1 MLILYDNYDIIKK
14 EGGGSMK
21 KTDITQENLCIRKI
35 ITVIQGKMPNRHK
48 LLTAKSRHSDAF
60 AYVIS
65 GSCTYRFDDTTEF
78 EVTAGDVFYLP
89 YQSIYTMYVHTDD
102 YRYIFCDF
110 EFTEPSARR
119 SALYSHQD
127 LKNVDSL
134 FFKLLNRYRASA
146 ENTYIECMS
155 ILYSIYGLL
164 QKNTQKSYTGKNQ
177 ERNMVEARC
186 YIDGNFNLPEL
197 TVSLIAEKIG
207 ISEVY
212 LRKLFRAQYGISPSK
227 YLISVRLKNAKKLMK
242 YPFLTLEECAL
253 QSGFSSLQYFCRL
266 FKKETGIS
274 PGKYRKEL

>member
-1 MLILYDNYDIIKK
+1 
-14 EGGGSMK
+14 MK
-21 KTDITQENLCIRKI
+21 KIDIAQENLCIQRI
-35 ITVIQGKMPNRHK
+35 ISVIRNQNRNHHK
-48 LLTAKSRHSDAF
+48 LLPVKGRHCDAF
-60 AYVIS
+60 VYVIS
-65 GSCTYRFDDTTEF
+65 GSCTYRFDDNIEF
-78 EVTAGDVFYLP
+78 TVMTGDVFYLP
-89 YQSIYTMYVHTDD
+89 YKSVYTMYIHTDD
-102 YRYIFCDF
+102 YKFVFCDF
-110 EFTEPSARR
+110 EFAEPSERH

-146 ENTYIECMS
+146 KNTYIECMS

-164 QKNTQKSYTGKNQ
+164 QQNTQKSYIGKSK
-177 ERNMVEARC
+177 ERSMIEARC
-186 YIDGNFNLPEL
+186 YIDENFHLPEFSISQL
-197 TVSLIAEKIG
+197 AEKIK
-207 ISEVY
+207 ICEVY

>member
-1 MLILYDNYDIIKK
+1 MILYKK
-14 EGGGSMK
+14 EVRNNTMK
-21 KTDITQENLCIRKI
+21 KTDIMQENLCIQKI
-35 ITVIQGKMPNRHK
+35 ITVIQGKNPNHHK
-48 LLTAKSRHSDAF
+48 LLTIKSRHSDAF
-60 AYVIS
+60 VYVIS
-65 GSCTYRFDDTTEF
+65 GSCTYRFDDKTEF
-78 EVTAGDVFYLP
+78 KVTAGDVFYLP
-89 YQSIYTMYVHTDD
+89 YQSIYTMYIHTDD
-102 YRYIFCDF
+102 YKFIFCDF

-146 ENTYIECMS
+146 KNTYIECMS

-164 QKNTQKSYTGKNQ
+164 QQNTQKSYIGKSK
-177 ERNMVEARC
+177 ERNMIEARC
-186 YIDGNFNLPEL
+186 YIDENFNLPEFSISQL
-197 TVSLIAEKIG
+197 AERIEM
-207 ISEVY
+207 SEVY

-266 FKKETGIS
+266 FKKEAGIS